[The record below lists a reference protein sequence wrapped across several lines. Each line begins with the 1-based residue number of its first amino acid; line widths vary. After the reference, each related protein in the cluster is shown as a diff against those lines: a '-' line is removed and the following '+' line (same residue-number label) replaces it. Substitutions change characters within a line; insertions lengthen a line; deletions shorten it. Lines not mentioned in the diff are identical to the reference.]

1 MVDDETVG
9 NTEKVDR
16 PTDRQPVEA
25 ASTAAP
31 STPDL
36 DSSDSI
42 SASTTEI
49 TREELRTT
57 FEYQVQRLGE
67 IDSKA
72 IEILK
77 ANLLLIGLVVTGGSV
92 LIQTDLPVDTFINLF
107 TITGGLLLLG
117 STGLSAVTYT
127 ASNLRG
133 GLDSEAVEAAVA
145 ADDDSAAFE
154 TQLLRSYAQWIEYNA
169 RVTAVNDLLA
179 TITVLLVFVAFVYV
193 VAGIAVGGAGL
204 STLGEFAAFGLVSL
218 LMAGFTWAGFHMDHL
233 GHDADN
239 HPETFA
245 GVRLSKGATR
255 KEGIAALGDMLT
267 RSNEERER
275 GE

>member
-31 STPDL
+31 STSDF
-36 DSSDSI
+36 DSTDSI

-204 STLGEFAAFGLVSL
+204 STLGELVAFGLVSL

>member
-42 SASTTEI
+42 SASTEI

-204 STLGEFAAFGLVSL
+204 STLGELVAFGLVSL